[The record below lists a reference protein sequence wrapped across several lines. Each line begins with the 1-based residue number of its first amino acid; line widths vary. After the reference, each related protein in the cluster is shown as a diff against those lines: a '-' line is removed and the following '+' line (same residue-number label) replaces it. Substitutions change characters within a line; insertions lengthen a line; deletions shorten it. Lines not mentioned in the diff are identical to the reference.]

1 MTDVTDIGIYLGTE
15 EIAES
20 ARDAERLGFE
30 SVWAWDHFT
39 GRYPAMLAPEVVL
52 ATAAAVT
59 ERLRVGYGV
68 LLAPV
73 RPLPL
78 LAKELASLQ
87 YVSRGRLLVGVG
99 DGRGAWERWH
109 GGLRDAPVWEA
120 LGVRRADAQARTEE
134 ALRLLPGL
142 VRGEPTA
149 IVPAGGA
156 AGVVGAAGATGIE
169 VTLTPAV
176 PVPPLLVAG
185 GPQEAVLRRAVAFG
199 AGWFPAVVS
208 PAQLADGVRR
218 LRRYADEAGRPVP
231 PVTVAVPVQ
240 LDIPAGEVAAARDA
254 MARLVV
260 AAYDVD
266 PGEASGVGIVG
277 TPEQAAERLAAFVA
291 AGADRIVLSGGSSE
305 GWRTSHELLARTA
318 ALLNS

>member
-1 MTDVTDIGIYLGTE
+1 MTDIGIYLGTD
-15 EIAES
+15 EITES

-30 SVWAWDHFT
+30 SVWVWDHFT

-59 ERLRVGYGV
+59 ERVRVGYGV
-68 LLAPV
+68 LLAAV

-109 GGLRDAPVWEA
+109 GGLRDAPVWDA
-120 LGVRRADAQARTEE
+120 LGVRRTTAEARTEE
-134 ALRLLPGL
+134 ALRLLPRL
-142 VRGEPTA
+142 VGGEPTR
-149 IVPAGGA
+149 ITPD
-156 AGVVGAAGATGIE
+156 GVGDGVEI
-169 VTLTPAV
+169 TLAPAV
-176 PVPPLLVAG
+176 SAPPLFVAG
-185 GPQEAVLRRAVAFG
+185 GPEEAVLRRAVAFG
-199 AGWFPAVVS
+199 AGWFPAVIS

-218 LRRYADEAGRPVP
+218 LRRYAEEAGRPVP

-240 LDIPAGEVAAARDA
+240 LDVPAGEVADARDA
-254 MARLVV
+254 LVRMV
-260 AAYDVD
+260 VEAYGVD
-266 PGEASGVGIVG
+266 PGQAAGVGIVG

-291 AGADRIVLSGGSSE
+291 AGADRIVLSGGSA
-305 GWRTSHELLARTA
+305 GDWRTGHELLARTA
-318 ALLNS
+318 ALLSG